1 MRLKQELLFRVWRWG
16 GGWSLSHALFAHSG
30 VFWGKRL
37 QRVMKKRQLP
47 LEMSPG
53 GRIRTATQHCR
64 PGASGGR
71 PVRAWKP
78 SLLLAGSANQELEG
92 SLSPPALTGDVRS
105 RDGHEPWDFTCQTCR
120 GSWCPRGQVPE
131 SLLLEGRK
139 AASLS
144 LSSLYL
150 GIHRRNCSR
159 YLNCRGGCDR
169 QDVTDGVSGVGGIPA
184 VASG

>member
-1 MRLKQELLFRVWRWG
+1 MESQPC
-16 GGWSLSHALFAHSG
+16 SLFAHSG
-30 VFWGKRL
+30 VFQDKRL

-64 PGASGGR
+64 PRASGGR

-92 SLSPPALTGDVRS
+92 SLSSPALTGDVRS
-105 RDGHEPWDFTCQTCR
+105 RDGLEPWDFTCQTCR

-144 LSSLYL
+144 LFPFCTWGSISVTF
-150 GIHRRNCSR
+150 CSM

-169 QDVTDGVSGVGGIPA
+169 QDVTDGVSGVGGSPA